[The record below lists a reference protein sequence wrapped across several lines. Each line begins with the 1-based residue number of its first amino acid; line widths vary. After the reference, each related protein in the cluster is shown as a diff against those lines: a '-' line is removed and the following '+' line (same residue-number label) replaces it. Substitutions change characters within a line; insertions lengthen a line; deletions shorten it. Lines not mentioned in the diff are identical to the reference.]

1 MRYASIRKMDISNGN
16 GIRVS
21 LFVQGCKFHCRGCF
35 NSSTWDFNEGKEWNK
50 EIEDEFLE
58 LCKLEHI
65 VGVSILGGEPFQ
77 QDESLYK
84 LLVRINN
91 EVNKPIS
98 LWTGYTFET
107 IPQDMIKCLDYIDE
121 LTDGQFIEELKDFKL
136 YFKGSSNQRT
146 WRKNKNGVWY
156 IYD

>member
-1 MRYASIRKMDISNGN
+1 MRYAKIRKTDVSNAY

-21 LFVQGCKFHCRGCF
+21 LFVQGCTFRCRGCF
-35 NSSTWDFNEGKEWNK
+35 NSSTWDFTEGKEWNK
-50 EIEDEFLE
+50 DIEDKFIE
-58 LCKLEHI
+58 LCKREHI

-107 IPQDMIKCLDYIDE
+107 IPQDKIKCLDYIDE
-121 LTDGQFIEELKDFKL
+121 LTDGKFVEELKDFKL

-146 WRKNKNGVWY
+146 WRKNENGEWY